1 MAQQASSC
9 TYYRIKKENGLVR
22 FMNPWKGLKGLPHD
36 MWALFF
42 TSLINRSGTMVIP
55 FLALYLTKKIG
66 VSPSE
71 AGTALLVYGAAAFL
85 AAPLTGKLSDKLG
98 SLKVMKFAL
107 FGSGILFF
115 VYSFI
120 TDYNWILVATFILAA
135 VNESF
140 RPANLSM
147 ITEIVTPQ
155 QRRMAFALNRLAIN
169 AGMSIGPVVGGFLT
183 LIDFHYLFY
192 ANAVASIVAGIY
204 FSSIKWSSIG
214 EGESEH
220 SAEPIEAISKMR
232 FAILSDKSFL
242 FFLFAVIP
250 ADLVF
255 FQHLGALPLYIV
267 NDLGFTTA
275 AFGLFGAINTVL
287 IILVE
292 VPLNNWMANTSYRKS
307 LMISAMLAGIG
318 FGGFAIAT
326 TVIPLVIAIIVST
339 FGEMIFFPTT
349 AAYTSEIAPSN
360 RQGEYMGYYQMT
372 FSFAFSA
379 GPWLGTVVY
388 ENYGSVIL
396 WSGALAF
403 GLITTMLMFF
413 VKTNPSVK

>member
-1 MAQQASSC
+1 
-9 TYYRIKKENGLVR
+9 
-22 FMNPWKGLKGLPHD
+22 MNPWKGLKGLPHD

-66 VSPSE
+66 VSPAE
-71 AGTALLVYGAAAFL
+71 AGTALLVYGLAAFL

-107 FGSGILFF
+107 FGSGIIFF
-115 VYSFI
+115 IYSFI
-120 TDYNWILVATFILAA
+120 TNYYWILAASFILAA
-135 VNESF
+135 VNEAF
-140 RPANLSM
+140 RPANLSL
-147 ITEIVTPQ
+147 ITEIVTPP

-169 AGMSIGPVVGGFLT
+169 AGMSIGPVIGGFLT
-183 LIDFHYLFY
+183 LIDYHYLFY
-192 ANAVASIVAGIY
+192 ANAIASIAAGIY
-204 FSSIKWSSIG
+204 FSSIKWSSLAKG
-214 EGESEH
+214 EKTES
-220 SAEPIEAISKMR
+220 IEEISKVR
-232 FAILSDKSFL
+232 FAILTDKSYL

-250 ADLVF
+250 ANLVF

-267 NDLGFTTA
+267 NDLGYTTA

-287 IILVE
+287 IIFLE
-292 VPLNNWMANTSYRKS
+292 VPLNNWMNDTPYRKS
-307 LMISAMLAGIG
+307 LMIGALLAGIG

-326 TVIPLVIAIIVST
+326 TVIPLAIAIIVFT
-339 FGEMIFFPTT
+339 FGEMIFFPVT
-349 AAYTSEIAPSN
+349 AAYTSEIAPAD
-360 RQGEYMGYYQMT
+360 RRGEYMGYYQMT

-388 ENYGSVIL
+388 QNYGSVIL
-396 WSGALAF
+396 WSGALVF
-403 GLITTMLMFF
+403 GLITTALMFF